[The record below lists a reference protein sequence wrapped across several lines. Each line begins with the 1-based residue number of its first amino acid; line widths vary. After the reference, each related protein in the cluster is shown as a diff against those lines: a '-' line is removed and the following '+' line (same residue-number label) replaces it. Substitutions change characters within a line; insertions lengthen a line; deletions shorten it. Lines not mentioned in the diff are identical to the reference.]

1 MLVIPLPRAKVN
13 HLGHFLL
20 TVELLPLLKTTAER
34 TGDSRVVF
42 VASRRHAQ
50 GVFDPKNI
58 NGEISYSRYAF
69 YNHSKLYNVSI
80 KITCKH
86 ELYRI

>member
-34 TGDSRVVF
+34 TGDCRVVF

-86 ELYRI
+86 